1 MPHPPQIFCP
11 RKKHNRAKQMSTSR
25 KSTGD
30 AGERIA
36 VEFLI
41 NRGYTIL
48 GNNYHCQYG
57 EVDIIA
63 KHKGCLVFVEV
74 RTKKSLAFGTPEE
87 SITQAKKAKL
97 ILTSQTYMQE
107 HDDLP
112 DNWRIDVVAIEMN
125 KAGGV
130 LRIEQIKSAI
140 A

>member
-1 MPHPPQIFCP
+1 
-11 RKKHNRAKQMSTSR
+11 MSTSR
-25 KSTGD
+25 KRTGD
-30 AGERIA
+30 AGERTA

-63 KHKGCLVFVEV
+63 EHEGCLVFVEV

-112 DNWRIDVVAIEMN
+112 DNWRIDVVAIEMDKEGN
-125 KAGGV
+125 V
-130 LRIEQIKSAI
+130 LRIEQIESAI